1 MACSAS
7 TSTTNVRFRTSD
19 HGKAGGGEKPA
30 VGLSVLMTA
39 PKVLSLNGLT
49 KRFGSVLAVDA
60 VDLSLHRGEVLAL
73 LGENGAGKTTLM
85 NMLFGHYMPDA
96 GSVDVADGA
105 GNLQALTLGH
115 PQAALAAGIGMV
127 HQHFTLAENL
137 TALDNIVLGAE
148 PLMSLRR
155 DRGAARAKITAIM
168 QQSGLTAPLDV
179 RVGRLSV
186 GERQRV
192 EILKALYRD
201 ARILVLDEPTA
212 VLTPQEA
219 DALFDNIGAMT
230 AQGLSVIFISHKLR
244 EVLAFSQRIAVLRHG
259 KKVGEIATADADERV
274 IARMMVGADTPTTAR
289 KDMPPGAPVFQLA
302 GVSVR
307 GHSKR
312 DSLSNVNL
320 TVSQH
325 EILGIA
331 GVSGNGQSA
340 LAGLISGLNRPDSG
354 KINVDGVEI
363 SKPDPKTMI
372 RAGIGRIPEDRH
384 HDGIVGAM
392 SVAENM
398 VIERLDQPDVQAR
411 GLLKRDAIRQNADRL
426 AKDYDVR
433 GPGVQARARLLSGGN
448 IQKLILARV
457 FDQNP
462 RLILANQ
469 PTRGLDMGAAAEVGR
484 RLLEARARGA
494 GVVLISED
502 LDEVLGLADRIM
514 VIHDGVLHEAQ
525 TRDRAE
531 IGLMMAGEHTSERT
545 GETA

>member
-1 MACSAS
+1 M
-7 TSTTNVRFRTSD
+7 N
-19 HGKAGGGEKPA
+19 
-30 VGLSVLMTA
+30 MQ
-39 PKVLSLNGLT
+39 KVLSLNGLT
-49 KRFGSVLAVDA
+49 KRFGTVLANDR
-60 VDLSLHRGEVLAL
+60 VDLDLNRGEVLAL

-96 GSVDVADGA
+96 GDVQVAGKDGV
-105 GNLQALTLGH
+105 LRALPLGH

-137 TALDNIVLGAE
+137 SALDNIVLGAE
-148 PLMSLRR
+148 PLLRLRR
-155 DRGAARAKITAIM
+155 DRAGARKKIEGIMAR
-168 QQSGLTAPLDV
+168 SGLVAPLDT

-219 DALFDNIGAMT
+219 DALFENIGAMT
-230 AQGLSVIFISHKLR
+230 ADGLSVIFISHKLR

-259 KKVGEIATADADERV
+259 VKVGEIATADADEKV
-274 IARMMVGADTPTTAR
+274 IARMMVGADTPVTAR
-289 KDMPPGAPVFQLA
+289 DEMKPGAPVLQLTN
-302 GVSVR
+302 VSMR

-312 DSLSNVNL
+312 DSLSNINL
-320 TVSQH
+320 TVHAH
-325 EILGIA
+325 EVLGIA

-340 LAGLISGLNRPDSG
+340 LAGLISGLRRANSGQITIDGTEIARPD
-354 KINVDGVEI
+354 
-363 SKPDPKTMI
+363 PRAMI
-372 RAGIGRIPEDRH
+372 RAGVGRIPEDRH
-384 HDGIVGAM
+384 HDGIIGTM

-398 VIERLDQPDVQAR
+398 VIERLDDSDIQSH
-411 GLLKRDAIRQNADRL
+411 GLLNRAAINANADRL
-426 AKDYDVR
+426 VKEYDVR
-433 GPGVQARARLLSGGN
+433 GPGAQAPARLLSGGN

-457 FDQNP
+457 FEQGP

-494 GVVLISED
+494 GIVLISED

-514 VIHDGVLHEAQ
+514 VIHDGQLHEAG
-525 TRDRAE
+525 TRDRQE
-531 IGLMMAGEHTSERT
+531 IGLMMAGENI
-545 GETA
+545 